1 MASVSIQDLIDR
13 KKNQLALQL
22 LSGNSGLAKKVYHP
36 NVTIFNPH
44 EEFWNDADKGTVLI
58 VGREELSDFAA
69 GAAVAENVIFN
80 KIKQLEV
87 PCVFFSEVNFLPRNL
102 IQFSETYGIPFF
114 ASKFD
119 PYLLRSRILGFLREK
134 IKGVATIQG
143 VFVSVFGVGI
153 IIKGESGLGKS
164 ECALELVVRGHRII
178 ADDLIEIQKKKGR
191 LIIGRSPEIS
201 RNLLYIKGIGIIN
214 IKDLYGE
221 CAVLPQSG
229 VDMIV
234 EFMEWKKD
242 INVMGH
248 EIVYN
253 NIMDINIPLTII
265 PVRPNQMTTILEVVA
280 KKYLFEKGAS
290 APKNIQRQDR

>member
-1 MASVSIQDLIDR
+1 MAAVSLQDLIDR
-13 KKNQLALQL
+13 KKDQLAC
-22 LSGNSGLAKKVYHP
+22 SCFGKSGLAKKFP
-36 NVTIFNPH
+36 SECAIFIPM
-44 EEFWNDADKGTVLI
+44 EEFWTTPIRDVLI
-58 VGREELSDFAA
+58 VGREEFSDFAA
-69 GAAVAENVIFN
+69 GARSPRCIFN
-80 KIKQLEV
+80 NIRQLKCLRFFFRSHFF
-87 PCVFFSEVNFLPRNL
+87 PASDSVFRNIRDSFLCSR
-102 IQFSETYGIPFF
+102 
-114 ASKFD
+114 FD
-119 PYLLRSRILGFLREK
+119 PYLLRAEFGFLRK
-134 IKGVATIQG
+134 KSKGATIQG
-143 VFVSVFGVGI
+143 VCKRVRSRI
-153 IIKGESGLGKS
+153 IYQRIGGLGKS
-164 ECALELVVRGHRII
+164 ECAWSSSYGATGLSPTTDRTRKEGTP
-178 ADDLIEIQKKKGR
+178 DK
-191 LIIGRSPEIS
+191 GRSPEIS

-214 IKDLYGE
+214 TKDLYGE

-234 EFMEWKKD
+234 EFVEWKKD